1 MFARKISIHLKP
13 NTLAEFTT
21 ILEQN
26 VIPLLRKQ
34 RGFKD
39 EITFAA
45 AGSTDVLAISLW
57 HTKPNAEAYDGDGYK
72 EVLKML
78 GSVVEGTPKIGTTEV
93 LYSTFH
99 DTCTA
104 VPPAVA
110 VPAPVAV
117 AVA

>member
-1 MFARKISIHLKP
+1 MIARKISIHLKP

-21 ILEQN
+21 TFQQN

-57 HTKPNAEAYDGDGYK
+57 DTKQNAEAYDANGYK
-72 EVLKML
+72 DVLKML
-78 GSVVEGTPKIGTTEV
+78 ANVIEGTPKVATLEVIDSTFYKVPTEV
-93 LYSTFH
+93 PVAA
-99 DTCTA
+99 A
-104 VPPAVA
+104 VM
-110 VPAPVAV
+110 APVA